1 MKCRQTGINAEV
13 YTEMGMR
20 TVNLPGGEILPAAER
35 GVIDCAEWVG
45 GVEDLE
51 LGFHNMWKYHYTPGM
66 HEPVTDGR
74 APHQQRGVGEAVAA
88 AQGDHQVGDDGGDDP
103 LVREVA
109 AAERRRPARSSSRS
123 TRSTS

>member
-45 GVEDLE
+45 GIEDLQARLPQRVE
-51 LGFHNMWKYHYTPGM
+51 VPLHARHARAG
-66 HEPVTDGR
+66 DGR
-74 APHQQRGVGEAVAA
+74 RAADQQRGVGEALAR
-88 AQGDHQVGDDGGDDP
+88 AQGDHQVGD
-103 LVREVA
+103 A
-109 AAERRRPARSSSRS
+109 RRP
-123 TRSTS
+123 